1 MFIPL
6 KMVLICI
13 NRYWSIPICWNC
25 ENCERQGRALWLCLS
40 GFADHGISTEFLRHL
55 CTPGTFHTHN
65 PATLIWNGQPAA
77 LRPKPNPEDVVYFEP
92 KQPSAGL
99 LPTPLQGFIH
109 FPIFSPS
116 PWIFSPIPSYP
127 HDLHLASSRSDAVS
141 LTFSP
146 SSLASCRTWSSIAC
160 SRAKGPKGP
169 KGPKGRSAAMAEVP
183 RKNWSSPVHYPV
195 VIGGYR
201 WLVCSN

>member
-77 LRPKPNPEDVVYFEP
+77 LRPKPNPENVVYFEP

-127 HDLHLASSRSDAVS
+127 HDLHLASSRIISQRCCVPHFLALFLGKLPDMIFNS
-141 LTFSP
+141 LQP
-146 SSLASCRTWSSIAC
+146 CQRTQRTQRTQ
-160 SRAKGPKGP
+160 RALGGH
-169 KGPKGRSAAMAEVP
+169 GRSPPKKLIIPCPLP
-183 RKNWSSPVHYPV
+183 R
-195 VIGGYR
+195 GYR
-201 WLVCSN
+201 WL